1 MISERSSHLNRR
13 EFIRSSGAAVAAAA
27 IAGTTATTSAEPRR
41 ERLALVGTGGRGS
54 TMWGRNLLQDC
65 GDVVE
70 IVGLCDINAKR
81 ALASQKF
88 IGINAPTFVDFDQ
101 MIGATK
107 PDRVVVATMDSTHAQ
122 YIIRAMEL
130 GYDVITEKP
139 LGTNEEQCQSILD
152 AEKRLGKKVT
162 VTFNARHIE
171 GAKRIKQFALDKT
184 LGDII
189 SVNFHKYLSTDHGA
203 SYFRRWHRLR
213 ENSGSLLIT
222 EGCHTL
228 DQVNWWLD
236 SVPVEVEAHGAL
248 RVYGRNNSFRSSH
261 CRVCPYKDRCQFYWD
276 ITRSAFD
283 MKLYAECESEDGY
296 LRDGCVWK
304 EDTNIYDSM
313 SVIVRYENKAS
324 LTYTLDA
331 FLPFEGDEV
340 IINGTKGRIDW
351 NSYAG
356 GDYRREDLRLTR
368 TFGKSE
374 LITDLPKPLAGGHGG
389 ADPSMH
395 NLLFRQA
402 GAPDPLGLLAGTR
415 AATYASLIGIGAYR
429 SIDRG
434 GQVVKLRDLVAV

>member
-1 MISERSSHLNRR
+1 MASDSYGRLNRR
-13 EFIRSSGAAVAAAA
+13 DFLRSTGAAAA
-27 IAGTTATTSAEPRR
+27 VMAGTSATMPAESRR

-70 IVGLCDINAKR
+70 IVGLCDINSKR
-81 ALASQKF
+81 AAASQKF
-88 IGINAPTFVDFDQ
+88 IGINAPLFVDFDQ
-101 MIGATK
+101 MVNTTK
-107 PDRVVVATMDSTHAQ
+107 PDRVVVATVDATHFR

-139 LGTNEEQCQSILD
+139 LGTDEEQCQSILD
-152 AEKRLGKKVT
+152 AEKRLGRKVT
-162 VTFNARHIE
+162 MGFNARHLVW
-171 GAKRIKQFALDKT
+171 AKKIKQLALDKT
-184 LGDII
+184 LGDVI
-189 SVNFHKYLSTDHGA
+189 SVHYHKYLSTDHGA

-213 ENSGSLLIT
+213 ENSGSLLLS
-222 EGCHTL
+222 EACHNF

-248 RVYGRNNSFRSSH
+248 RVYGKNNSFRSTH

-296 LRDGCVWK
+296 LRDGCVWR
-304 EDTNIYDSM
+304 EDTNIYDTM

-324 LTYTLDA
+324 LTYTMDA
-331 FLPFEGDEV
+331 FLPFEGEEV
-340 IINGTKGRIDW
+340 ILNGTKGRIDL
-351 NSYAG
+351 NTYEG
-356 GDYRREDLRLTR
+356 GGYRREDMRLTR

-374 LITDLPKPLAGGHGG
+374 VITDLPQPRPGGHGG
-389 ADPSMH
+389 ADPSLH
-395 NLLFRQA
+395 ELLFRQA
-402 GAPDPLGLLAGTR
+402 HQPDPLGLHAGTR
-415 AATYASLIGIGAYR
+415 AGVYASLIGIGAYR

-434 GQVVKLRDLVAV
+434 GQVVKLRDLVEL